1 MLRWKHLRKLLKPSS
16 GRTAKKKTPPYS
28 AHERAFRSMAACHEI
43 ATVIDVGA
51 NYGQFGSVLRDRL
64 GHQGRIISIEP
75 QLDVFAQLRQRAA
88 SDEKWSV
95 MNLALGEIDGVL
107 PLNISANSGSSSILP
122 MLDRH
127 VQSAPL
133 SEYIGRVDVQVRRL
147 DSLPELRA
155 AAVERCLLKIDA
167 QGYEHKILRG
177 AEGVID
183 QLSMIYLECAL
194 VPLYD
199 GELLI
204 EEMIAYLRKRKFAP
218 VDIDRGHFDRT
229 SWQQLQ
235 ANILFAKV

>member
-1 MLRWKHLRKLLKPSS
+1 M
-16 GRTAKKKTPPYS
+16 TA
-28 AHERAFRSMAACHEI
+28 RCDI

-51 NYGQFGSVLRDRL
+51 NCGQFGSVLRDRM

-75 QLDVFAQLRQRAA
+75 QPDAFAQLQQRAA
-88 SDEKWSV
+88 PDKTWSV
-95 MNLALGEIDGVL
+95 MNLALGESDGVL

-127 VQSAPL
+127 VQSAPR
-133 SEYIGRVDVQVRRL
+133 SEYVGRIDVQVRRL
-147 DSLPELRA
+147 DSVPELRA
-155 AAVERCLLKIDA
+155 AAAERCLLKMDA
-167 QGYEHKILRG
+167 QGYEHKILKG

-199 GELLI
+199 GEMLI

-229 SWQQLQ
+229 SGQQLQ